1 MVWWTLNFSAYQ
13 RSTKINDRK
22 GKISHGTR
30 PEISQE
36 ADYYIL
42 EQHEEEIMLLI
53 QMQKEDDS
61 KKTIGC
67 D

>member
-1 MVWWTLNFSAYQ
+1 MHGVNFILV
-13 RSTKINDRK
+13 RTNEVRK
-22 GKISHGTR
+22 SMTEKEKYHGTR
-30 PEISQE
+30 PEISQG

-42 EQHEEEIMLLI
+42 YQHEEDIMLLLR
-53 QMQKEDDS
+53 MTA

>member
-1 MVWWTLNFSAYQ
+1 MHGVNFILV
-13 RSTKINDRK
+13 RTTEVRK
-22 GKISHGTR
+22 SMTEKEKYHGTR
-30 PEISQE
+30 PEISQG

-42 EQHEEEIMLLI
+42 YQHEEDIMLLI
-53 QMQKEDDS
+53 QMQKEDLTA

>member
-42 EQHEEEIMLLI
+42 EQHEEDNAITTDAKRGW
-53 QMQKEDDS
+53 QQKKRLHD
-61 KKTIGC
+61 
-67 D
+67 

>member
-1 MVWWTLNFSAYQ
+1 MHGVNFILV
-13 RSTKINDRK
+13 RTNEVRK
-22 GKISHGTR
+22 SMTEKEKYHGTR
-30 PEISQE
+30 PEISQG

-42 EQHEEEIMLLI
+42 YQHEEDIMLLL

>member
-1 MVWWTLNFSAYQ
+1 MVRVQKYH
-13 RSTKINDRK
+13 R
-22 GKISHGTR
+22 
-30 PEISQE
+30 E

-42 EQHEEEIMLLI
+42 EQHEEDIMLLI
-53 QMQKEDDS
+53 QMQKEDLTA